1 MVVDDDVG
9 FARTLERICRRE
21 GCEVALASSGEAAVE
36 LRARWSCDVV
46 MTDLRMPGI
55 DGIETLRRLRTQD
68 PHLLGIVL
76 TGDPTVESAVDA
88 MRSGAFD
95 YLAKAAGVPEIEV
108 KLRRAL
114 GVVDVRR
121 RAEALV
127 TRAAGSER
135 ALIGEHASMR
145 RVRELIEQVA
155 RTPATPVLV
164 LGENGSGKELVAGAV
179 HARSDRADRPFVA
192 VNCAAIPRELLE
204 SEFFGHERGAFTGA
218 ERQRLGV
225 FELSQGGTLFL
236 DEIGDMPLELQA
248 KLLRVLEQREYRR
261 VGGSQA
267 LRFDARVIAATNRD
281 LEEEVAAGRF
291 RRDLYYRINVFPITL
306 PALSERASDLPILCE
321 HFVQQLRRS
330 LGRDLEGVSEDALA
344 ALAGYEFPGNVRE
357 LRNLLER
364 AAIVAS
370 GTWIRPEDLA
380 LPGAQGTARAPVAT
394 RRAAEI
400 DDAAIDAALE
410 AQAGNKARAA
420 AALGISRFAL
430 LRRLRDR
437 GG

>member
-1 MVVDDDVG
+1 MVVDDDVA
-9 FARTLERICRRE
+9 FARTLERICKRE
-21 GCEVALASSGEAAVE
+21 GCDVEIASSGEVAVE
-36 LRARWSCDVV
+36 IFTATPCDVV
-46 MTDLRMPGI
+46 LTDLRMPGI
-55 DGIETLRRLRTQD
+55 DGVETLRRLRALD
-68 PHLLGIVL
+68 PQLLGIVL
-76 TGDPTVESAVDA
+76 TGEPTVESAVDA

-95 YLAKAAGVPEIEV
+95 YLAKVAGVPEIEV

-127 TRAAGSER
+127 ARAAGGER
-135 ALIGEHASMR
+135 ALIGEHAAMR
-145 RVRELIEQVA
+145 RVRELIDQVA
-155 RTPATPVLV
+155 RAPATPVLV
-164 LGENGSGKELVAGAV
+164 LGENGTGKELVAAAV
-179 HARSDRADRPFVA
+179 HARSERAARPLVA

-204 SEFFGHERGAFTGA
+204 SEFFGHERGSFTGA
-218 ERQRLGV
+218 EKQRLGV
-225 FELSQGGTLFL
+225 FELAQGGTLFL

-261 VGGSQA
+261 VGGSQV

-281 LEEEVAAGRF
+281 LEEEVATGRF
-291 RRDLYYRINVFPITL
+291 RRDLYYRINVFPIAL
-306 PALSERASDLPILCE
+306 PALSERVSDLPLLCE
-321 HFVQQLRRS
+321 HFVLQLRRS
-330 LGRDLEGVSEDALA
+330 LGRELEGVSEEALA
-344 ALAGYEFPGNVRE
+344 ALAGYDFPGNVRE

-370 GTWIRPEDLA
+370 GTWIRAEDLA
-380 LPGAQGTARAPVAT
+380 LPGGHAASRAALTPG

-410 AQAGNKARAA
+410 AHAGNKARAA
-420 AALGISRFAL
+420 ASLGISRFAL

-437 GG
+437 